1 MCCPET
7 NTVFDMLPFQRGIF
21 RVKGVLFRGDGVR
34 YPGGGRQGNLM
45 VILSPPQELLVYR
58 NRLRLCK
65 IAFRA

>member
-1 MCCPET
+1 MCCPGT
-7 NTVFDMLPFQRGIF
+7 NTVSEMLPFQRGIL
-21 RVKGVLFRGDGVR
+21 RAKGGLFRGDGVR

-58 NRLRLCK
+58 NRLRQCK